1 MEVQAILRYA
11 RITPRKMRLV
21 GDSVN
26 GLAVEA
32 AQHQLRFSQRRGGKI
47 LGTLLNS
54 AVANAREKGGID
66 MSNLYVKRVL
76 VDDGPTMKRFMPR
89 AMGRAYRIL
98 KKMSHV
104 TVILD
109 EAR

>member
-1 MEVQAILRYA
+1 MEVKAILRYA

-21 GDSVN
+21 AN
-26 GLAVEA
+26 LAKGLPVEKA
-32 AQHQLRFSQRRGGKI
+32 HFQLAFSQKKGGK
-47 LGTLLNS
+47 LLQKLVNS
-54 AVANAREKGGID
+54 AVANAKEKGGID
-66 MSNLYVKRVL
+66 VDQLYVKNVL
-76 VDDGPTMKRFMPR
+76 VDDGPIMKRIMPR
-89 AMGRAYRIL
+89 SMGRAFRIL